1 MANYSQLQQS
11 VKDVIKSNGQQQITG
26 DVLQGVLLS
35 IIQNLGTNAQYMGVA
50 TPSTNPGTPDGNVFY
65 FAVQTGTYPNM
76 GNLQVSA
83 SDGLSVFVYN
93 GTWAKAAL
101 GVALKTDITGVQK
114 QITQLNTKITA
125 AKNLI
130 QRINAY
136 IEETAAA
143 DLGITYQNLLSG
155 VQNGDIKALQDP
167 NGSLYG
173 VIVNDGT
180 LYAYCQV
187 STVDGAYPLAGASYI
202 LTDAGSGNIKIER
215 SSTEMKLPYL
225 DGNNK
230 IPESMLPD
238 NIAEPTVYD
247 LTKID
252 ALTGGS
258 SSADVKAAFTPL
270 SGGSSRSVPQVGDI
284 LRTNGTDYPYDDI
297 VVYAQSTDNGEGIKS
312 FKYLSGAVIRTIQVM
327 PDFSAVNVTETDLA
341 KTGYEPHVDFEL
353 QSIASRNLCIICDTG
368 TILNT
373 DEIAFFRH
381 KKTHILNNGYKDSG
395 NPKRKFKSGWIRST
409 GLCFDQSLGE
419 NIYPFGIPKSLAIK
433 PYTIFK
439 YDEFGKDVWELC
451 PLESEA
457 VVSGLEDF
465 YDFCQFGMTRVSSED
480 TLTIRTGHGWNKKN
494 ISAADSVGV
503 HRSITCGVAVYRN
516 GKRVSDIK
524 PFKIVFTK
532 INKTTDGII
541 DKNDIKVTFR
551 V

>member
-1 MANYSQLQQS
+1 MIMDTNAIKEKIDALNAMVAADSVTPETVASILYDLLAALEDVTLPDNVVTDDDITDVVRTGDVRNSLLGGETDKPVSVALVQKLNGSGYRFMGIAGTATAPYSNPEVVGLKLFYLAVEQGTYTKFGNK
-11 VKDVIKSNGQQQITG
+11 VKKSAASIMVLCSSDSGATWKAEESADLSAKSNG
-26 DVLQGVLLS
+26 S
-35 IIQNLGTNAQYMGVA
+35 
-50 TPSTNPGTPDGNVFY
+50 
-65 FAVQTGTYPNM
+65 
-76 GNLQVSA
+76 
-83 SDGLSVFVYN
+83 
-93 GTWAKAAL
+93 
-101 GVALKTDITGVQK
+101 
-114 QITQLNTKITA
+114 
-125 AKNLI
+125 
-130 QRINAY
+130 
-136 IEETAAA
+136 
-143 DLGITYQNLLSG
+143 
-155 VQNGDIKALQDP
+155 
-167 NGSLYG
+167 
-173 VIVNDGT
+173 
-180 LYAYCQV
+180 
-187 STVDGAYPLAGASYI
+187 
-202 LTDAGSGNIKIER
+202 
-215 SSTEMKLPYL
+215 
-225 DGNNK
+225 
-230 IPESMLPD
+230 
-238 NIAEPTVYD
+238 TVYD

-284 LRTNGTDYPYDDI
+284 LRTNGTDYPYDNI
-297 VVYAQSTDNGEGIKS
+297 VVYAQSTDSGEGIKS
-312 FKYLSGAVIRTIQVM
+312 FKYLSGTVIRTIQVM

-341 KTGYEPHVDFEL
+341 KTGYEPHVDFDL
-353 QSIASRNLCIICDTG
+353 QTIQVLYGVPHLLMICNKEK
-368 TILNT
+368 ILST

-457 VVSGLEDF
+457 VVSGFEDF

-480 TLTIRTGHGWNKKN
+480 TLTIRTGHGWMKKK
-494 ISAADSVGV
+494 ITAADRVGV